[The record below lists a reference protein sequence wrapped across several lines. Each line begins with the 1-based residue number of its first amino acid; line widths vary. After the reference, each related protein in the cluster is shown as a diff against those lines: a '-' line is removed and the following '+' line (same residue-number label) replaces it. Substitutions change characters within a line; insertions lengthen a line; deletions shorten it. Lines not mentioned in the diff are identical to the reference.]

1 MDFNLV
7 KQLFNKLH
15 DILFIRENVFAR
27 NVRQLI
33 EEKIMYLH
41 LKLNFDWIIIRNEV
55 FDDLSIHTGISTT
68 DIKSIIDGK
77 IIPQYPERFL
87 LSQYFNLPERLIRT
101 YKFYDNTYAP
111 AFNMLRDKSKAH

>member
-1 MDFNLV
+1 MWFYV
-7 KQLFNKLH
+7 LFYSLSF
-15 DILFIRENVFAR
+15 DEFA
-27 NVRQLI
+27 
-33 EEKIMYLH
+33 YH
-41 LKLNFDWIIIRNEV
+41 SNFGV

-87 LSQYFNLPERLIRT
+87 LSQYFNSPERLIRT